1 MVPKIKY
8 HNGRA
13 AAIHSPSIAPH
24 VQIDI
29 DISTEGMWLLA
40 HYCIPATTVRVRM
53 DMGRKGGRR
62 EGGGDGGKEGETEG
76 EKMDGGNWIAV
87 GREMYI

>member
-1 MVPKIKY
+1 M
-8 HNGRA
+8 
-13 AAIHSPSIAPH
+13 
-24 VQIDI
+24 
-29 DISTEGMWLLA
+29 LA
-40 HYCIPATTVRVRM
+40 HYCIPATTVRVSM

-62 EGGGDGGKEGETEG
+62 EGGGDGGKEGKREG